1 MKKGHKAPHPY
12 SFDIISIGEAGLDTF
27 LMVDEASVLCSVDKT
42 NCWICFTYADKIP
55 VREHHYSMGHNA
67 CNNAVGMARLGLKAA
82 LHCVIGDDDTGEKIR
97 KNLSDENVNC
107 AYVTSQKHSMSTC
120 STILSYK
127 TERTIFIYHPSRN
140 HITTP
145 SYAPSRWF
153 YLTSLGKI
161 FQPIHAHVLT
171 QLKKNGTLL
180 AFNPGDQQL
189 RAGRQALDRVLRA
202 CTLLIVNKEEAGM
215 LLQRTIKDA
224 DVPKALFDLHML
236 GPEKIIITDG
246 SKGAYSYENKRAH
259 HTKIAQ
265 AKVKERTGAGDAF
278 STGVLA
284 ALCYGKTL
292 AQALEWGTINS
303 ASVIEHIGPQ
313 KGLLTKQ
320 KLLKR
325 LHTSRCT
332 AKPCR

>member
-1 MKKGHKAPHPY
+1 MKQSIKKAHSY
-12 SFDIISIGEAGLDTF
+12 AYDIISIGEAGLDTF

-67 CNNAVGMARLGLKAA
+67 CNNAVGMSRLGLKAA
-82 LHCVIGDDDTGEKIR
+82 LHCVIGGDDTGEKIK
-97 KNLSDENVNC
+97 KNLSDENVDC
-107 AYVTSQKHSMSTC
+107 TYVTAQKNSMSSC

-127 TERTIFIYHPSRN
+127 TERTIFIYHPMRN
-140 HITTP
+140 HISTP
-145 SYAPSRWF
+145 AYARSRWF
-153 YLTSLGKI
+153 YLTSLGKM
-161 FQPIHAHVLT
+161 FQPLHKHVLS

-189 RAGRQALDRVLRA
+189 RAGRKALDPILRA
-202 CTLLIVNKEEAGM
+202 CTVLIVNKEEAGM
-215 LLQRTIKDA
+215 LLQRAIKDA
-224 DVPKALFDLHML
+224 DVSKALFDLHLL

-246 SKGAYSYENKRAH
+246 SRGAYSYENKRAH
-259 HTKIAQ
+259 HIKIAP

-292 AQALEWGTINS
+292 AQALEWGTIDS
-303 ASVIEHIGPQ
+303 ASVIEHVGPQ
-313 KGLLTKQ
+313 KGLLTKAQ
-320 KLLKR
+320 LLKR
-325 LHTSRCT
+325 LRASRCA